1 MATPALVMVAG
12 PNGSGKS
19 TLIQKLRES
28 GVADLPA
35 RYVNADELQR
45 ARGLATGEAQKLAET
60 LRREAIQLGHS
71 VMYETVM
78 SHPSKIAE
86 LQAAAR
92 QGYSITVLFVATS
105 SPELNVQRV
114 KDRVAEGGHD
124 VPDDKTRSRYARAL
138 ALAPSAIGYANQA
151 LVFDNSRKEGH
162 ALHAELIGGRLRP
175 TLAELLPWTRKIVA
189 EVNERSAE
197 IEGLIAGRRGGDL
210 IAAQLSSGEYLGP
223 VLTTIARHFVLQIDD
238 SSQAQIIHDRALLAQ
253 PLRDHESCRITYRDG
268 VAQVASVRR

>member
-1 MATPALVMVAG
+1 MMATPALVLVAG

-19 TLIQKLRES
+19 TLIQKLRGS
-28 GVADLPA
+28 GEADLPA

-45 ARGLATGEAQKLAET
+45 ARGLGTREAQKLAET

-71 VMYETVM
+71 VMYETVL
-78 SHPSKIAE
+78 SHPSQIAE
-86 LQAAAR
+86 LQDATR

-105 SPELNVQRV
+105 APELNVQRL
-114 KDRVAEGGHD
+114 KDRIGDGGHD
-124 VPDDKTRSRYARAL
+124 VPDDRAL
-138 ALAPSAIGYANQA
+138 ALAPSAIGYASRA
-151 LVFDNSRKEGH
+151 LVFDNSRKDGH
-162 ALHAELIGGRLRP
+162 TLHAELIGGRLRP
-175 TLAELLPWTRKIVA
+175 TVAELLPWTRKIVA

-223 VLTTIARHFVLQIDD
+223 VLTTIARHFILQIDD

-253 PLRDHESCRITYRDG
+253 PLHDHESCRITYRDG
-268 VAQVASVRR
+268 VAEVASVRR